1 MYPRSKVFA
10 VESISV
16 MLVLVLFA
24 FVTVTLISSGSS
36 AYSHI
41 LGSKNAV
48 ESARVAYSFISMKV
62 KQSDA
67 SGRIDVVDTAFGSTL
82 KIDVEDG
89 LYSTYIFYSE
99 GALYECLTITGGEP
113 SVEAG
118 NLITKLNGFEVSRK
132 GRLLSIRCTC
142 GSGDTAE
149 TMEGV
154 VSLRT

>member
-1 MYPRSKVFA
+1 MYPRSKVLA
-10 VESISV
+10 MESISV

-41 LGSKNAV
+41 LGSKKTV
-48 ESARVAYSFISMKV
+48 ESARVAYSFINMKV
-62 KQSDA
+62 KQNDA
-67 SGRIDVVDTAFGSTL
+67 AGRIDVVDTAFGSSL
-82 KIDVEDG
+82 KIDVEGG

-99 GALYECLTITGGEP
+99 GALYECLTITGCEP

-118 NLITKLNGFEVSRK
+118 NLITKLSGFEVNRS
-132 GRLLSIRCTC
+132 GRLLTIRCAC

-149 TMEGV
+149 VMEGV

>member
-1 MYPRSKVFA
+1 MYPRSKVLA

-41 LGSKNAV
+41 LGSKKAV
-48 ESARVAYSFISMKV
+48 ESARVAYSFINMKV
-62 KQSDA
+62 KQNDA
-67 SGRIDVVDTAFGSTL
+67 EGRIDVVDTAFGSAL

-118 NLITKLNGFEVSRK
+118 NLITKLSSFEVSRS
-132 GRLLSIRCTC
+132 GRLLTIRFTC

-149 TMEGV
+149 FMEGV

>member
-1 MYPRSKVFA
+1 MYLRSKVLA

-41 LGSKNAV
+41 LGSKKAV
-48 ESARVAYSFISMKV
+48 ESARVAYSFINMKV
-62 KQSDA
+62 KQNDA
-67 SGRIDVVDTAFGSTL
+67 AGRIDVVDTAFGSSL
-82 KIDVEDG
+82 KIDVEGG

-99 GALYECLTITGGEP
+99 GALYECLTITGCEP

-118 NLITKLNGFEVSRK
+118 NLITKLSGFEVNRS
-132 GRLLSIRCTC
+132 GRLLTIRCAC

-149 TMEGV
+149 VMEGV

>member
-16 MLVLVLFA
+16 MLVLILFA
-24 FVTVTLISSGSS
+24 FVTVTLISSGSN

-48 ESARVAYSFISMKV
+48 ESARVAYSFINMKV
-62 KQSDA
+62 KQSDIE
-67 SGRIDVVDTAFGSTL
+67 GRIDVVDTAFGSAL

-89 LYSTYIFYSE
+89 LYSTYIFYSQ

-118 NLITKLNGFEVSRK
+118 NLITKLDGFEISRK
-132 GRLLSIRCTC
+132 GRLLGIRCTS

-149 TMEGV
+149 IMEGV

>member
-1 MYPRSKVFA
+1 MYPRSKVLA

-24 FVTVTLISSGSS
+24 FVIVMLISSGSN

-48 ESARVAYSFISMKV
+48 ESARVAYSFINMKV
-62 KQSDA
+62 RQNDIA
-67 SGRIDVVDTAFGSTL
+67 GRIDVVETAYGNAL
-82 KIDVEDG
+82 KIDVEGG

-99 GALYECLTITGGEP
+99 GALYECLTITGCEP

-118 NLITKLNGFEVSRK
+118 NLITKLSGFEVNRS
-132 GRLLSIRCTC
+132 GRLLTIRCAC

-149 TMEGV
+149 VIEGV